1 MSIRDELGNLCNW
14 RVRLHLKSLGS
25 PRVPEFTALKNA
37 QRIYGQYGICMEFAS
52 GESIPN
58 AVETSNQTL
67 SLTAVDVGSC
77 SMPQAMTPQQEALFK
92 HGSRQFALG
101 TDITCYW
108 VENVKSDGRNLAG
121 CAAHPSG
128 PFNARGACVVAA
140 SGSPWTLAHEVGHVL
155 GLRHSGNNME
165 MMFTPTSAIMAP
177 VPSISDSDL
186 RTVKSSSYCVAC

>member
-108 VENVKSDGRNLAG
+108 VENVKSDGRILLDARLILAVHSMPEVLAWWPQ
-121 CAAHPSG
+121 AALHGHLRMKSG
-128 PFNARGACVVAA
+128 
-140 SGSPWTLAHEVGHVL
+140 
-155 GLRHSGNNME
+155 
-165 MMFTPTSAIMAP
+165 MFWVCGTRAI
-177 VPSISDSDL
+177 IW
-186 RTVKSSSYCVAC
+186 K